1 MGLRR
6 WKKDLRTN
14 FLLSVILRLLFI
26 VPMIFQM
33 FIYCSYGFPNVY
45 LLFLWF
51 SKCLFK
57 FNISRRGIRCCI
69 IPFFFFANYFTSVGI
84 SSKIVVITIKTTIR
98 TLIM

>member
-51 SKCLFK
+51 SKCLF
-57 FNISRRGIRCCI
+57 
-69 IPFFFFANYFTSVGI
+69 
-84 SSKIVVITIKTTIR
+84 IVPMVFQMFI
-98 TLIM
+98 